1 MNLFIIM
8 QKQIINILILISK
21 KIKMKDHILLVYIQI
36 HYIPQQNGE
45 PKFDPDITKY
55 TID

>member
-45 PKFDPDITKY
+45 PKFDHDITKY